1 MVEEISTQ
9 QRNNKGQFIKG
20 SGRWKPGESG
30 NPGGRHKDPGIT
42 AIQIEMLDKPCPY
55 AKDPK
60 TTWRM
65 WLAEKGLL
73 LAGDKEAALRD
84 LKDRLEGK
92 VTLPIGGDKENP
104 IYTITVSSEGGKKD
118 IERLLNGER
127 T

>member
-1 MVEEISTQ
+1 MGTEQ
-9 QRNNKGQFIKG
+9 PKNNPIDNIPIEKRHTWQK
-20 SGRWKPGESG
+20 GESG
-30 NPGGRHKDPGIT
+30 NPGGRKKDPGIT
-42 AIQIEMLDKPCPY
+42 ASQIEMLDKPCPY

-60 TTWRM
+60 ITWRE

-73 LAGDKEAALRD
+73 LAGYKEAALRD

-104 IYTITVSSEGGKKD
+104 IYMITVGSEEGKKG
-118 IERLLNGER
+118 IERVLKGEG

>member
-1 MVEEISTQ
+1 MGEEKPSRQ
-9 QRNNKGQFIKG
+9 GKNKAFIDNQ
-20 SGRWKPGESG
+20 WKPGESG

-92 VTLPIGGDKENP
+92 VTLPIGGDRENP
-104 IYTITVSSEGGKKD
+104 IYTITVSSEEGKKD
-118 IERLLNGER
+118 VGRLLNGER